1 MFIIVIDDDELKL
14 ILDNILSSSST
25 VSPQSPQIPP
35 SPQSPQI
42 PPSPLSPLS
51 QHSALSQRSPSITLH
66 SSPAYH
72 APRSP
77 LLPPPPLTTSQSS
90 IPSTVVQ
97 QAPIEYYPISPQ
109 SPLFSQEHYS
119 SPFGNN
125 IKIEDCFDLS
135 TDFDFEFEF

>member
-14 ILDNILSSSST
+14 ILDNLLSSSST
-25 VSPQSPQIPP
+25 V

-51 QHSALSQRSPSITLH
+51 QHSALSPRSPSITLH
-66 SSPAYH
+66 SSPVYH
-72 APRSP
+72 VPRSP
-77 LLPPPPLTTSQSS
+77 SLPPPLPLTTSQLS

-97 QAPIEYYPISPQ
+97 QEPTEYYPISSQ
-109 SPLFSQEHYS
+109 SPLFSEDHYL
-119 SPFGNN
+119 SPFDNN